1 MLRVPQSV
9 PVFALPDVVLF
20 PHAPLPLHVFELRYR
35 TMVRDVLSGGRM
47 FALALLRS
55 GWEREYKGN
64 PPLHPLACLARID
77 EVEWLVNDCYDLTVT
92 GTVRVELGRT
102 VRDYPYRSMTVRA
115 RDEEP
120 FGADD
125 PLVELERRALIMAV
139 ERFAEHGTLH
149 PAVAGA
155 LDPRIDYAQLVNRVA
170 MHLDIAPA
178 TRLALLAEDSV
189 VRRGHRVRELLEEQL
204 RKPVRKGDG
213 GWN

>member
-1 MLRVPQSV
+1 VSRVPQSV

-55 GWEREYKGN
+55 GWERDYKGN

-77 EVEWLVNDCYDLTVT
+77 QVEWLVNDCYDLTVT

-102 VRDYPYRSMTVRA
+102 VRDYPYRSMTVHA
-115 RDEEP
+115 REQEP
-120 FGADD
+120 FSGDD
-125 PLVELERRALIMAV
+125 PLVELEQRALVASV

-149 PAVAGA
+149 PAVAEA
-155 LDPRIDYAQLVNRVA
+155 LDPRIGYEQLVNRVA
-170 MHLDIAPA
+170 MHLDLTPFA
-178 TRLALLAEDSV
+178 RLALLADDSV
-189 VRRGHRVRELLEEQL
+189 VRRGHRVRELLEEHL
-204 RKPVRKGDG
+204 RRPVRKGDG